1 MPTNWSRG
9 ELFIITLKFCV
20 FFIIFSF
27 RYEKVED
34 DKTGTAPSKHLKVVL
49 FLGNEIYQ
57 GSGINI
63 KAAKQQ
69 AAAQALQNT
78 KYQSKA
84 EKIASIP
91 TMST

>member
-1 MPTNWSRG
+1 M
-9 ELFIITLKFCV
+9 
-20 FFIIFSF
+20 
-27 RYEKVED
+27 ED
-34 DKTGTAPSKHLKVVL
+34 DKTATGGPAKNLKVVL

-91 TMST
+91 TMSTNKWQ

>member
-1 MPTNWSRG
+1 M
-9 ELFIITLKFCV
+9 
-20 FFIIFSF
+20 
-27 RYEKVED
+27 
-34 DKTGTAPSKHLKVVL
+34 

-91 TMST
+91 TMSELTK

>member
-1 MPTNWSRG
+1 M
-9 ELFIITLKFCV
+9 
-20 FFIIFSF
+20 
-27 RYEKVED
+27 ED
-34 DKTGTAPSKHLKVVL
+34 DKNATAGPAKHLKVVL

-91 TMST
+91 TMSMTKCHCK

>member
-1 MPTNWSRG
+1 MHS
-9 ELFIITLKFCV
+9 
-20 FFIIFSF
+20 SS

-34 DKTGTAPSKHLKVVL
+34 DKSTAGPGKLQLKVVL

-91 TMST
+91 TLSRVIAS

>member
-1 MPTNWSRG
+1 MFLINFTS
-9 ELFIITLKFCV
+9 
-20 FFIIFSF
+20 

-91 TMST
+91 TMSTPKL

>member
-1 MPTNWSRG
+1 MAVT
-9 ELFIITLKFCV
+9 LIIIHSINVWCV
-20 FFIIFSF
+20 LIIFSF